1 MISEHLCHRI
11 TAQFRRHAPDPE
23 LNNNNNN
30 NNNKQ
35 IKSTKNNR
43 QKKILEIIRNE
54 MSSDERKQANLSRCL
69 TLEQKDHFCP
79 NLGHK
84 VFLKFQLY

>member
-23 LNNNNNN
+23 LNNNN

-54 MSSDERKQANLSRCL
+54 MSSYERKQANLS
-69 TLEQKDHFCP
+69 
-79 NLGHK
+79 
-84 VFLKFQLY
+84 

>member
-23 LNNNNNN
+23 LNNN

-54 MSSDERKQANLSRCL
+54 MSSYERKQANLS
-69 TLEQKDHFCP
+69 
-79 NLGHK
+79 
-84 VFLKFQLY
+84 

>member
-23 LNNNNNN
+23 LNN

-54 MSSDERKQANLSRCL
+54 MSSYERKQANLS
-69 TLEQKDHFCP
+69 
-79 NLGHK
+79 
-84 VFLKFQLY
+84 

>member
-11 TAQFRRHAPDPE
+11 TAQFGRHEPDPE
-23 LNNNNNN
+23 LNNNNN
-30 NNNKQ
+30 KQ
-35 IKSTKNNR
+35 IKSKKNNR

>member
-23 LNNNNNN
+23 LNNNNN

-54 MSSDERKQANLSRCL
+54 MSSYERKQANLS
-69 TLEQKDHFCP
+69 
-79 NLGHK
+79 
-84 VFLKFQLY
+84 

>member
-11 TAQFRRHAPDPE
+11 TAQFRRHAPDPK
-23 LNNNNNN
+23 LNNNN

-54 MSSDERKQANLSRCL
+54 MSSYERKQANLS
-69 TLEQKDHFCP
+69 
-79 NLGHK
+79 
-84 VFLKFQLY
+84 